1 MSALILCVWFFFDF
15 VSAALTGLTRSYD
28 LGDSAAVQTLGRFC
42 LFFFLPL
49 VEQQYL
55 VKMWKCHK
63 KVATMSFTE
72 VPGLKRLSPSQDS
85 DHSPFPTAEKN
96 LPSWSHI
103 QFFLLQNLKRCGIN
117 ENSQIPRAC
126 ADDWQQACQLPLMFL
141 HGQIFSQ
148 QFLHAYIP
156 NQRCALLRSGAIS
169 FCFLCSTAMIIL
181 SFLSTVSLV
190 LLPLGIALALGLC
203 FWFLV
208 L

>member
-1 MSALILCVWFFFDF
+1 MLCVNVCSDTVCLVFLWLCVCRLDRPDTFLW
-15 VSAALTGLTRSYD
+15 SWWLCRCAK
-28 LGDSAAVQTLGRFC
+28 LGEILSF
-42 LFFFLPL
+42 FFFLPL

-103 QFFLLQNLKRCGIN
+103 QFFLSQNLKRCGIN
-117 ENSQIPRAC
+117 DNSQIPRAC

-148 QFLHAYIP
+148 QFLHAW
-156 NQRCALLRSGAIS
+156 S
-169 FCFLCSTAMIIL
+169 
-181 SFLSTVSLV
+181 
-190 LLPLGIALALGLC
+190 
-203 FWFLV
+203 
-208 L
+208 